1 MQEWSTVAF
10 GGLYRQRYGVVL
22 SSALCILAYAPQHAS
37 LLRSLGYPCVHEVPL
52 FSLPVT
58 SSPPPPSEQGT
69 ANASQLDF
77 TFFGGCS
84 PRRGRIL
91 RNIRASFALCDSD
104 DGRDAGQQAGV
115 MVAPS
120 LGGSLAEEGAGG
132 CFKYMLNCVGWENA
146 VFDAVRQRQ
155 VQGSR
160 LVINI
165 HTDEQ
170 SVLEAHRLNYLLG
183 QGSCVLSERSDDA
196 ELDKRYAAAVHFVAS
211 GDEAALHEGIRWLL
225 NNATALKQ
233 CREQSLAL
241 YESLMANTT
250 ELRQAVDIAI
260 TSIVSKV

>member
-22 SSALCILAYAPQHAS
+22 SGALCILAYAPQHAS

-58 SSPPPPSEQGT
+58 TLPAQPSEQVT

-104 DGRDAGQQAGV
+104 DVRDAGQTAGV
-115 MVAPS
+115 MVTPS
-120 LGGSLAEEGAGG
+120 LGGSLAEERPGS

-146 VFDAVRQRQ
+146 VFDEVRQRQ

-160 LVINI
+160 LVVNI

-183 QGSCVLSERSDDA
+183 QGSCVLSERSDDT
-196 ELDKRYAAAVHFVAS
+196 ELDERYASAVHFVAS
-211 GDEAALHEGIRWLL
+211 GDEAALHEGIRRLL
-225 NNATALKQ
+225 SNATALNECKH
-233 CREQSLAL
+233 QSLVL
-241 YESLMANTT
+241 YRRLMANTT
-250 ELRQAVDIAI
+250 ELRQAVDVAI
-260 TSIVSKV
+260 LSIL